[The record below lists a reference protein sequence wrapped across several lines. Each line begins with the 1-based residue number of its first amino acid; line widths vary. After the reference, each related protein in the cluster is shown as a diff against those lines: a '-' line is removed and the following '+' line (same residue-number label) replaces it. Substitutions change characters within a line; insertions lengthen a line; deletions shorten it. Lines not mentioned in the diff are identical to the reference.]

1 MPHSTTPQWAL
12 SASRLAV
19 GYRQGKKA
27 VAIMSGLNLTLEPGT
42 VTALLGRNGAGKST
56 LLRALTGAEKPIAGT
71 VAIGGRDTATMGSRE
86 MSRLVGLVS
95 TERIAAGGLT
105 VTELVELGRQPHT
118 GFLGRLSGHDRQV
131 VAHAIA
137 SVGMEHKAQ
146 SHMAQLS
153 DGERQKAMIARA
165 IAQETPIIV
174 LDEPT
179 AFLDVASRIR
189 VMRLLHTLARSQ
201 GKAVLL
207 SSHDVAQSLLLAD
220 ALWVIAD
227 DRSMACGRTEEV
239 VMSGAMQHM
248 FADPEIVFSPDIC
261 DFEATLP
268 ATAAVRLECPG
279 TLLRSCVSGALL
291 RSGIATTNGD
301 NSSAQ
306 LLAVRSLSEI
316 ELNGAQQPSLKAAAE
331 AILAASAHA

>member
-1 MPHSTTPQWAL
+1 MHTTPPAL
-12 SASRLAV
+12 SAANLAV
-19 GYRQGKKA
+19 GYRQGKKST
-27 VAIMSGLNLTLEPGT
+27 AIMQGLNLTLERGA

-56 LLRALTGAEKPIAGT
+56 LLRALTGAERPLEGT

-105 VTELVELGRQPHT
+105 VAELVALGRQPHT
-118 GFLGRLSGHDRQV
+118 GFLGRLSAHDREV
-131 VAHAIA
+131 VERAIA
-137 SVGMEHKAQ
+137 SVGMGHKAQ

-189 VMRLLHTLARSQ
+189 LMRLLHTLARSQ

-239 VMSGAMQHM
+239 VMSGALQHM
-248 FADPEIVFSPDIC
+248 FANPEIEFSPDIC

-268 ATAAVRLECPG
+268 TVAAVRLECTD
-279 TLLRSCVSGALL
+279 TLLRRCVSGALL
-291 RSGIATTNGD
+291 RSGIAATPGAT
-301 NSSAQ
+301 Q
-306 LLAVRSLSEI
+306 VLEVRSLQEI
-316 ELNGAQQPSLKAAAE
+316 SLNGTAQTSLKAATE
-331 AILAASAHA
+331 AVLAASVKA